1 MKFYKITTTHTQDYI
16 NSIIKKMSSTETDYI
31 SNLYSQ
37 IPMVEYTDDEDF
49 ECMFVILDDYLLNKL
64 RDLYNKY
71 YIKFEIH
78 DLTKDIILDKRFSIN
93 FENCYGRSVQLEI
106 ASLIKYFKKNW
117 ISKDDILDKILEKG
131 IKSLTDFD
139 LDILNS

>member
-1 MKFYKITTTHTQDYI
+1 MRFYKITTTHTQDYI
-16 NSIIKKMSSTETDYI
+16 NNIIRKMSSTETEYI

-49 ECMFVILDDYLLNKL
+49 ECMFVILDEYLLSKL
-64 RDLYNKY
+64 QNLYIRY

-78 DLTKDIILDKRFSIN
+78 DLTKDIILDKRFNIN
-93 FENCYGRSVQLEI
+93 FENCYRRSVQLEI
-106 ASLIKYFKKNW
+106 ASLIKDFKKNW

-131 IKSLTDFD
+131 IESLTDFD